1 MREFRTFAA
10 WEDRTGYSWMP
21 EVRTKAYPNS
31 PRQAVLLRVC
41 DAGIREKP
49 VFHSGMVSGVP
60 AANGRTGTATAANVR
75 TSPGTNNAD
84 NIAKGTPAMARLPFK
99 AAYGSGTAAGNRALR
114 INCSGAGFTAVPCG
128 DFSTTGANR
137 SGDNG
142 ALKTHAKFAAGATI
156 IAGSKNPPEI
166 SPGPRLGWKNDQ
178 TASFPG
184 QARRPVLMSPAGL
197 FLVQRTG
204 FSVLPA

>member
-84 NIAKGTPAMARLPFK
+84 NIAKGTPTMARLPFK
-99 AAYGSGTAAGNRALR
+99 AAYGSGTAAGNRALH
-114 INCSGAGFTAVPCG
+114 INCSGAGFTAVPFG

-142 ALKTHAKFAAGATI
+142 VLKIHAKFTAGATI
-156 IAGSKNPPEI
+156 IAGSKTSRKYRPDRDWD
-166 SPGPRLGWKNDQ
+166 GRMTRLHHSRD
-178 TASFPG
+178 
-184 QARRPVLMSPAGL
+184 RPAVR
-197 FLVQRTG
+197 FL
-204 FSVLPA
+204 